1 MLLIW
6 QDGKSGFTAVVE
18 KDHHHEWVKSKWKM
32 GKQKQLDYFFKEFR
46 DDGKEMEQYLDEY
59 LESN

>member
-32 GKQKQLDYFFKEFR
+32 EKQKQLDYFFKEFR
-46 DDGKEMEQYLDEY
+46 DDGKEMEQ
-59 LESN
+59 